1 MKGITRSSKF
11 TLDLFIVI
19 RCIQVPGIIVTA
31 HKITNTYKIT
41 NTITITKSLVQELFT
56 QWWLDWE

>member
-1 MKGITRSSKF
+1 MEGITRSSKF

-31 HKITNTYKIT
+31 HKITNT
-41 NTITITKSLVQELFT
+41 ITITKSLVQELFT